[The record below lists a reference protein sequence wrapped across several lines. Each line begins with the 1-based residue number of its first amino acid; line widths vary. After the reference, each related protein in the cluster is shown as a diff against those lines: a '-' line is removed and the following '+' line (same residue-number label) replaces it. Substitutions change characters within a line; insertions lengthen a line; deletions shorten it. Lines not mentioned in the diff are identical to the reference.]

1 MPYRN
6 GPVIF
11 VIRREHLCEEF
22 TLRHSEEGPH
32 MTMQSVWTS
41 AFVADTPVR
50 KVSFWRRLVI
60 SIMEGRQRKADE
72 FMRHYLEMHGR

>member
-1 MPYRN
+1 
-6 GPVIF
+6 
-11 VIRREHLCEEF
+11 
-22 TLRHSEEGPH
+22 

-60 SIMEGRQRKADE
+60 SIMEGRQRN
-72 FMRHYLEMHGR
+72 MRHYLEMHGR

>member
-1 MPYRN
+1 
-6 GPVIF
+6 
-11 VIRREHLCEEF
+11 
-22 TLRHSEEGPH
+22 

-72 FMRHYLEMHGR
+72 FMRHYLTKPSMAQRAVPLMNR

>member
-1 MPYRN
+1 
-6 GPVIF
+6 
-11 VIRREHLCEEF
+11 
-22 TLRHSEEGPH
+22 